1 MNLKD
6 LELTK
11 EEQKQLVALKSLF
24 MDVNCFGHNMALDET
39 DALLLKEY
47 KKTELLGATML
58 GWFDKLHK
66 NPIGDLLLLSLK
78 EVMDNQK
85 YLIKCED
92 AKREFS
98 VVEDDLTDTITEFK
112 EEIQEIVEQL
122 GRICTD
128 FGKQLT

>member
-6 LELTK
+6 FELTK

-24 MDVNCFGHNMALDET
+24 IDVTCFGHNMALDET

-66 NPIGDLLLLSLK
+66 NPIGNLLLLALK
-78 EVMDNQK
+78 EVMDKQE
-85 YLIKCED
+85 YLLKCDD

-98 VVEDDLTDTITEFK
+98 EVEDDLNATITEFK
-112 EEIQEIVEQL
+112 EEVQEIIEQL

-128 FGKQLT
+128 LDK